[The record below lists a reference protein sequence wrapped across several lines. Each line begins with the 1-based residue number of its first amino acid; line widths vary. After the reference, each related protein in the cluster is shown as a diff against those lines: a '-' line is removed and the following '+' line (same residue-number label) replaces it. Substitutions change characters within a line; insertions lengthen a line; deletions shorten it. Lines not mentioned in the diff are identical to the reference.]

1 MGWRLRG
8 LATPLARALY
18 SAALWLA
25 QPLLR
30 RKLQRRGRQEPG
42 YLAHVPERF
51 GHYSGPAQ
59 PGAVWVHAVSLGET
73 RAAALLVA
81 RLRADHP
88 GLPLLL
94 THSTATG
101 RAEGAKLLAPGDQ
114 QVWLPWDTPGAVR
127 RFLAH
132 FQPSVGVLVET
143 EVWPN
148 LVHACQQRAVPLLLV
163 NARLNAA
170 SARQAQRLS
179 WLARPAYQGLTAVYA
194 QTHADAERLVQLGA
208 PVRGVLGNLK
218 FDVPH
223 RPGPWAK
230 GRALKAALGDRP
242 VAMWASS
249 REGEEAAWLA
259 SPWREV
265 APAGQRPLWLVVPR
279 HPQRFDT
286 VADLLRTQGLR
297 VWRRSAWG
305 EGGAVD
311 AGAAVALPDEA
322 LQADVW
328 LGDSLGEMPLYYG
341 LADLALLGG
350 SFEPLGGQN
359 LIEAVACD
367 CPVVM
372 GPHTFNFADAAEQA
386 QACGAAVRVANVSAG
401 MAQVQAWLAN
411 PAALG
416 LARDRGYAWLKQGRG
431 AAARYAQVVLQ
442 ARTDRA

>member
-1 MGWRLRG
+1 M
-8 LATPLARALY
+8 ATQLARALY

-30 RKLQRRGRQEPG
+30 HKLQRRGRQEPG

-73 RAAALLVA
+73 RAAALLLA

-88 GLPLLL
+88 GVAVLL

-114 QVWLPWDTPGAVR
+114 QAWLPWDTPGAVH

-132 FQPSVGVLVET
+132 FQPSVGVLMET

-148 LVHACQQRAVPLLLV
+148 LVHTCRQCAVPLLLV
-163 NARLNAA
+163 NARLNRA

-194 QTHADAERLVQLGA
+194 QTAADAERLVQLGA

-223 RPGPWAK
+223 RPVPWAQ
-230 GRALKAALGDRP
+230 GRALKATLGGRP

-249 REGEEAAWLA
+249 REGEEVAWLA
-259 SPWREV
+259 SPWRGV
-265 APAGQRPLWLVVPR
+265 TPAGQRPLWLVVPR
-279 HPQRFDT
+279 HPQRFDA
-286 VADLLRTQGLR
+286 VASLLLAHGLR
-297 VWRRSAWG
+297 VWRRSAWSAAG
-305 EGGAVD
+305 EG
-311 AGAAVALPDEA
+311 ALPDEA

-328 LGDSLGEMPLYYG
+328 LGDSVGEMPFYYG

-386 QACGAAVRVANVSAG
+386 QACGAAVRVTGMSAG
-401 MAQVQAWLAN
+401 MRQIQAWFSEPTALA
-411 PAALG
+411 
-416 LARDRGYAWLKQGRG
+416 LARDRGQAWLNEGRG
-431 AAARYAQVVLQ
+431 AAARYAEVVFQ
-442 ARTDRA
+442 ARVERA